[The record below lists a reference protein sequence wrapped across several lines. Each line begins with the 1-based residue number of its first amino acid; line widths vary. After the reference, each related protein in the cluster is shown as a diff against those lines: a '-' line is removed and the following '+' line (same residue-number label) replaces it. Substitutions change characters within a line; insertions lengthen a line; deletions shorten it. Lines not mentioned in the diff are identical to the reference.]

1 MNLSDITSK
10 KKIED
15 ISKEKNII
23 KILKGVI
30 ISIVISILLLTIY
43 AVILTYTSTSE
54 NTIKPVVI
62 TITGIS
68 LLIGSFISSMK
79 LKKQGM
85 LNGGIVGFIYI
96 LSIYIISSIWLS
108 NFSIDLESI
117 IMIIVSIITGMIGG
131 IIGINIKWIIFNKIY
146 LKQLIFL
153 YF

>member
-54 NTIKPVVI
+54 STIKPVVI
-62 TITGIS
+62 IITGINS
-68 LLIGSFISSMK
+68 ANILFKK
-79 LKKQGM
+79 LM
-85 LNGGIVGFIYI
+85 LNNFII
-96 LSIYIISSIWLS
+96 
-108 NFSIDLESI
+108 
-117 IMIIVSIITGMIGG
+117 
-131 IIGINIKWIIFNKIY
+131 IIGAAIKVII
-146 LKQLIFL
+146 LL
-153 YF
+153 

>member
-23 KILKGVI
+23 KILKGVM

-54 NTIKPVVI
+54 STIKPVVI
-62 TITGIS
+62 IITGIS

-85 LNGGIVGFIYI
+85 INGGIVGLIYI

-108 NFSIDLESI
+108 NFSLDLELI

-131 IIGINIKWIIFNKIY
+131 IIGINIK
-146 LKQLIFL
+146 
-153 YF
+153 

>member
-85 LNGGIVGFIYI
+85 LNGGIVGLIYI

-108 NFSIDLESI
+108 NFSLDLESI

-131 IIGINIKWIIFNKIY
+131 IIGINIK
-146 LKQLIFL
+146 
-153 YF
+153 

>member
-23 KILKGVI
+23 KILKGVM

-54 NTIKPVVI
+54 STIKPVVI
-62 TITGIS
+62 IITGIS

-85 LNGGIVGFIYI
+85 INGGIVGLIYI

-108 NFSIDLESI
+108 NFSLDLESI

-131 IIGINIKWIIFNKIY
+131 IIGINIK
-146 LKQLIFL
+146 
-153 YF
+153 

>member
-96 LSIYIISSIWLS
+96 LSVYIISSIWLS

-131 IIGINIKWIIFNKIY
+131 IIGINIK
-146 LKQLIFL
+146 
-153 YF
+153 

>member
-23 KILKGVI
+23 KILKGVM

-96 LSIYIISSIWLS
+96 LSIYIISSIGLS
-108 NFSIDLESI
+108 NFSIDVESI
-117 IMIIVSIITGMIGG
+117 IMIIASIVTGMIGG
-131 IIGINIKWIIFNKIY
+131 IIGINIK
-146 LKQLIFL
+146 
-153 YF
+153 

>member
-23 KILKGVI
+23 KILKGVM

-131 IIGINIKWIIFNKIY
+131 IIGINIK
-146 LKQLIFL
+146 
-153 YF
+153 

>member
-23 KILKGVI
+23 KILKGVM

-43 AVILTYTSTSE
+43 AVILTYTSISE
-54 NTIKPVVI
+54 TTIKPVVI
-62 TITGIS
+62 IITGIS

-85 LNGGIVGFIYI
+85 INGGIVGLIYI

-108 NFSIDLESI
+108 NFSLDLESI

-131 IIGINIKWIIFNKIY
+131 IIGINIK
-146 LKQLIFL
+146 
-153 YF
+153 

>member
-23 KILKGVI
+23 KILKGVM

-54 NTIKPVVI
+54 STIKPVVI
-62 TITGIS
+62 IITGIS

-85 LNGGIVGFIYI
+85 INGGIVGLIYI
-96 LSIYIISSIWLS
+96 LNIYIISSIWLS
-108 NFSIDLESI
+108 NFSLDLESI

-131 IIGINIKWIIFNKIY
+131 IIGINIK
-146 LKQLIFL
+146 
-153 YF
+153 

>member
-23 KILKGVI
+23 KILKGVM

-54 NTIKPVVI
+54 STIKPVVI
-62 TITGIS
+62 IITGIS

-85 LNGGIVGFIYI
+85 TNGGIVGLIYI

-108 NFSIDLESI
+108 NFSLDLESI

-131 IIGINIKWIIFNKIY
+131 IIGINIK
-146 LKQLIFL
+146 
-153 YF
+153 

>member
-131 IIGINIKWIIFNKIY
+131 IIGINIK
-146 LKQLIFL
+146 
-153 YF
+153 

>member
-108 NFSIDLESI
+108 NFSLDLESI

-131 IIGINIKWIIFNKIY
+131 IIGINIK
-146 LKQLIFL
+146 
-153 YF
+153 